1 MPPPVSVSFVAAINR
16 RATDRRQAF
25 CPLSGLTRPT
35 ASRATNVTT
44 APPDITAVGFFHGG
58 IVDAMLS
65 GRQGLSSTM
74 VGRAA
79 ALARLTGLVEAV
91 EVASCDGPELVLVS
105 GEAGI
110 GKTRLLREFIARLPN
125 SVTTIV
131 AAAQPGSLGR
141 AFDVVSQLCPPGGD
155 PAHDVAPAMAAAVA
169 AGPVVLVIED
179 LHWIDAD
186 SAHVLEHLAQQPLQ
200 RLVIVGTYR
209 PNDLSRK
216 APGGELIG
224 RLERQHSVEQV
235 RLDRLDRGDV
245 ATMLGAIDGVL
256 PSSAAVDAVFR
267 RSGGVPF
274 VIEELI
280 RCCGYGACSEDL
292 LTVQLPWSLDEA
304 VRQQLA
310 EMPVA
315 QRHVIDALAVFGG
328 SVSFEMISAI
338 SGMDEADLLVA
349 MRELVGLSIVV
360 EVSDDLFWFTHAL
373 TADSVYQQLLGRDRR
388 RLHERALAA
397 LRSQPG
403 ADHASL
409 ARHAQG
415 AGAFEQVAGI
425 AREGAP
431 RYLARGAS
439 FQALRLA
446 SDGLAEAPDDPQLLG
461 VATDAAW
468 RLQFATEAMAY
479 AHRWRSAAA
488 TDVDRVEAMRFIA
501 RLYHEQSDDT
511 QRDAALEALIEFSAT
526 LPSGPALGRS
536 MGAVAQLMMLTERLD
551 EAIEWADRSLAEA
564 RRNGDEWLIVQALV
578 ERSSSRHLGE
588 TNREVEQALIEAR
601 NAARAIGDG
610 VLECRALNNLLT
622 VVSPHS
628 VVGEWARAELAEAA
642 KVHGIDRLGAVM
654 LTLWE
659 AEAALASGDI
669 RRLRVKVA
677 EAAEHWPAGTK
688 EHGFY
693 LSLFSDLLIEEGRVV
708 EALAVVSEML
718 ESELK
723 HCHDTPGPQ
732 RVQIVAGMLTS
743 DPQLVERGFT
753 DVLDIPLRSSMA
765 SVPWLVTDIVLC
777 ALAGGI
783 APARIRDEVFGGWL
797 ANVSQRDE
805 LWTMSAGLVSHAE
818 GDNVA
823 AVAALEAFLDSPDPR
838 LYAPLIGSMRLVLAS
853 ARLATGDRRG
863 AIEAAEHAAHVDL
876 ASWPGWRRDRAEAL
890 LRRLEGRIGRV
901 DGELTPREREVA
913 SLIAEG
919 LTNGQLAERLYISP
933 KTAAVHVSNILM
945 KLGLGGRAEVAA
957 WAVRQGIDAKSA

>member
-1 MPPPVSVSFVAAINR
+1 VASLAK
-16 RATDRRQAF
+16 
-25 CPLSGLTRPT
+25 
-35 ASRATNVTT
+35 NVTT
-44 APPDITAVGFFHGG
+44 AQPDSAPPDFGTAAGSFYGG

-74 VGRAA
+74 VGRAQP
-79 ALARLTGLVEAV
+79 LARLTGLVEAV

-110 GKTRLLREFIARLPN
+110 GKTRLLREFIARLPS
-125 SVTTIV
+125 SVTSIV

-155 PAHDVAPAMAAAVA
+155 PATDVVPAIAAAA
-169 AGPVVLVIED
+169 ASGPVVLVIED

-186 SAHVLEHLAQQPLQ
+186 SAHVLEHLAQQPLP
-200 RLVIVGTYR
+200 RLVLIGTYR
-209 PNDLSRK
+209 PNDLSRR

-224 RLERQHSVEQV
+224 RLERQHGVEQV

-292 LTVQLPWSLDEA
+292 LSAQLPWSLDEA

-315 QRHVIDALAVFGG
+315 ERHVIDALAVFGG
-328 SVSFEMISAI
+328 PANFEMISAI
-338 SGMDEADLLVA
+338 SGMEEGELLVA
-349 MRELVGLSIVV
+349 LRELVGRSVVV

-397 LRSQPG
+397 LRSQPS

-415 AGAFEQVAGI
+415 AGAFDQVAGI

-468 RLQFATEAMAY
+468 RLQFGAEAMAY
-479 AHRWRSAAA
+479 AHRWRTVAS

-501 RLYHEQSDDT
+501 RFHHEEFNNVD
-511 QRDAALEALIEFSAT
+511 RDIALDALIEFSST
-526 LPSGPALGRS
+526 LPRGLALGRS
-536 MGAVAQLMMLTERLD
+536 MGAVAQIMMLAERHD
-551 EAIEWADRSLAEA
+551 KAIEWADRSLAEA
-564 RRNGDEWLIVQALV
+564 RRNSDEWLIAQALV
-578 ERSSSRHLGE
+578 ERSSSGRQGE
-588 TNREVEQALIEAR
+588 SITKLQEALIEAR
-601 NAARAIGDG
+601 DAAHAVGDG

-622 VVSPHS
+622 IVSPHS
-628 VVGEWARAELAEAA
+628 QVGEWARSELAEVA
-642 KVHGIDRLGAVM
+642 KLHGIERMGAVM
-654 LTLWE
+654 LTLWD
-659 AEAALASGDI
+659 AEAALAAGDM
-669 RRLRVKVA
+669 RRLRVKIG
-677 EAAEHWPAGTK
+677 EAGEHWSAGTK

-693 LSLFSDLLIEEGRVV
+693 LALCADLLIEEGRVV
-708 EALAVVSEML
+708 EAVSVASEML
-718 ESELK
+718 ETMSRHKHEL
-723 HCHDTPGPQ
+723 PGPQ

-743 DPQLVERGFT
+743 DLELVERAFKGLRNI
-753 DVLDIPLRSSMA
+753 DVPPNSTSA
-765 SVPWLVTDIVLC
+765 STPWLVTDIVLC
-777 ALAGGI
+777 ALAAGI
-783 APARIRDEVFGGWL
+783 PAARIRDELFDGWL
-797 ANVSQRDE
+797 ADLPQRDE
-805 LWTMSAGLVSHAE
+805 LWTMSAGLISHAE
-818 GDNVA
+818 GDNAA
-823 AVAALEAFLDSPDPR
+823 AVASLEAFLEAPDPR
-838 LYAPLIGSMRLVLAS
+838 LYTPLIGSMRLVLAS

-876 ASWPGWRRDRAEAL
+876 GAWPGWRRDRAEAL

-919 LTNGQLAERLYISP
+919 LTNSQLAERLFISP

>member
-1 MPPPVSVSFVAAINR
+1 
-16 RATDRRQAF
+16 
-25 CPLSGLTRPT
+25 
-35 ASRATNVTT
+35 
-44 APPDITAVGFFHGG
+44 
-58 IVDAMLS
+58 MLS
-65 GRQGLSSTM
+65 GRHGLSSTM
-74 VGRAA
+74 IGRGA

-110 GKTRLLREFIARLPN
+110 GKTRLLREFIARLPT
-125 SVTTIV
+125 SVTSIS

-141 AFDVVSQLCPPGGD
+141 AFDVAGQLCPPDGD
-155 PAHDVAPAMAAAVA
+155 PAQDVIPAIAAAVA

-186 SAHVLEHLAQQPLQ
+186 SAHMFEHIAQQPFG
-200 RLVIVGTYR
+200 RLVIIGTYR
-209 PNDLSRK
+209 PNDLSRR
-216 APGGELIG
+216 APGGELIT

-235 RLDRLDRGDV
+235 RLDRLDRADV
-245 ATMLGAIDGVL
+245 AAMLAAIDGVL

-274 VIEELI
+274 VIEELV
-280 RCCGYGACSEDL
+280 RCCGRGACSEDL
-292 LTVQLPWSLDEA
+292 LSVQLPWSLDEA

-310 EMPVA
+310 EMPA
-315 QRHVIDALAVFGG
+315 AERRVIDALAVFGG
-328 SVSFEMISAI
+328 SASFEMISAI
-338 SGMDEADLLVA
+338 SELAETELLIA
-349 MRELVGLSIVV
+349 LRELVGRSIVV

-397 LRSQPG
+397 LRVQAG

-415 AGAFEQVAGI
+415 AGAFDQVAGI

-468 RLQFATEAMAY
+468 RLQFGTEAMAY
-479 AHRWRSAAA
+479 ARRWRTAAA

-501 RLYHEQSDDT
+501 RLYHEQSDEAD
-511 QRDAALEALIEFSAT
+511 RDAALDALIDFSGS
-526 LPSGPALGRS
+526 LPRGLARGRS
-536 MGAVAQLMMLTERLD
+536 MGAVAQIMMLAERHT
-551 EAIEWADRSLAEA
+551 EAIEWADRSLVEA
-564 RRNGDEWLIVQALV
+564 RRNGDEWLIAQALV
-578 ERSSSRHLGE
+578 ERSSSRRDGE
-588 TNREVEQALIEAR
+588 TMQELQRALIEAR
-601 NAARAIGDG
+601 NAAHAIGDG

-628 VVGEWARAELAEAA
+628 QVGGWARAELADAA
-642 KVHGIDRLGAVM
+642 KTYGIDRLGAVM

-659 AEAALASGDI
+659 AEAALASGDM
-669 RRLRVKVA
+669 RKLRVMIG
-677 EAAEHWPAGTK
+677 EAGERWPAGTK
-688 EHGFY
+688 ENGFY
-693 LSLFSDLLIEEGRVV
+693 LSVYADLLIEEGRVV
-708 EALAVVSEML
+708 EALSVVTKML
-718 ESELK
+718 ELK
-723 HCHDTPGPQ
+723 LIHCRESPGPQ
-732 RVQIVAGMLTS
+732 RVQIVAGMLS
-743 DPQLVERGFT
+743 GDPDLVERGFKS
-753 DVLDIPLRSSMA
+753 VLGVRLPPSSL
-765 SVPWLVTDIVLC
+765 SIPWLITDIVLC

-783 APARIRDEVFGGWL
+783 APARIRDEIFGGWL
-797 ANVSQRDE
+797 ADFAHRDE
-805 LWTMSAGLVSHAE
+805 LWAMSAGLVSHAE
-818 GDNVA
+818 GDNAA
-823 AVAALEAFLDSPDPR
+823 AVAALQSFLSDPDSR
-838 LYAPLIGSMRLVLAS
+838 LYTPLLGSMRLVLAS
-853 ARLATGDRRG
+853 ALLANGDRRG
-863 AIEAAEHAAHVDL
+863 AIEAAQHAAHVDL
-876 ASWPGWRRDRAEAL
+876 AAWPGWRRDRAEAL

-919 LTNGQLAERLYISP
+919 LTNSQLAERLYISP

>member
-1 MPPPVSVSFVAAINR
+1 M
-16 RATDRRQAF
+16 
-25 CPLSGLTRPT
+25 
-35 ASRATNVTT
+35 NVTT
-44 APPDITAVGFFHGG
+44 APPDSFAAAGPFYGG

-74 VGRAA
+74 VGRAS
-79 ALARLTGLVEAV
+79 ALARLTGIVEAV

-110 GKTRLLREFIARLPN
+110 GKTRLLREFIARLPGT
-125 SVTTIV
+125 VTSIV

-155 PAHDVAPAMAAAVA
+155 PASDVVPAIAAAVA

-186 SAHVLEHLAQQPLQ
+186 SAHLLEQLAQQPLP
-200 RLVIVGTYR
+200 RLVLIGTYR
-209 PNDLSRK
+209 PNDLSRR
-216 APGGELIG
+216 APGGELIS

-280 RCCGYGACSEDL
+280 RCCGHGACSEDL
-292 LTVQLPWSLDEA
+292 LSVQLPWSLDEA

-315 QRHVIDALAVFGG
+315 ERRVIDALAVFGG
-328 SVSFEMISAI
+328 PASFEMISAI
-338 SGMDEADLLVA
+338 SDTDEAGLLVA
-349 MRELVGLSIVV
+349 LRELVGRSIVV

-403 ADHASL
+403 ADYASL

-468 RLQFATEAMAY
+468 RLQFGAEAMAY
-479 AHRWRSAAA
+479 ARRWHAVAS

-501 RLYHEQSDDT
+501 RFHHEGFNYVD
-511 QRDAALEALIEFSAT
+511 RDIALGALIDFSST
-526 LPSGPALGRS
+526 LPPGLAFGRS
-536 MGAVAQLMMLTERLD
+536 MGAVAQLMMLADRLD
-551 EAIEWADRSLAEA
+551 EAVEWADRSLAEA
-564 RRNGDEWLIVQALV
+564 RRNGDEWLVAQALV
-578 ERSSSRHLGE
+578 ERSSSCRSGE
-588 TNREVEQALIEAR
+588 TMTDQQQALIEAR
-601 NAARAIGDG
+601 NAAHAVGDG

-622 VVSPHS
+622 MVSPHS
-628 VVGEWARAELAEAA
+628 QVGEWARLELAEAA
-642 KVHGIDRLGAVM
+642 KLHGIERLGAVM
-654 LTLWE
+654 LTLWD
-659 AEAALASGDI
+659 AVAAFASGDM
-669 RRLRVKVA
+669 RRLRVKLG
-677 EAAEHWPAGTK
+677 EAGEHWPPGTK
-688 EHGFY
+688 ERGFY
-693 LSLFSDLLIEEGRVV
+693 MALYADLLIEEGRVV
-708 EALAVVSEML
+708 EALSIAAEML
-718 ESELK
+718 GVESGRHES
-723 HCHDTPGPQ
+723 PGPQ

-743 DPQLVERGFT
+743 DPELVERGFKG
-753 DVLDIPLRSSMA
+753 VVGIELAPGKA
-765 SVPWLVTDIVLC
+765 SLPWLVTDIVLC
-777 ALAGGI
+777 ALAGGV
-783 APARIRDEVFGGWL
+783 APARIRDEIFDGWL
-797 ANVSQRDE
+797 ANIPQRAE
-805 LWTMSAGLVSHAE
+805 LWAMSAGLVSHAD

-823 AVAALEAFLDSPDPR
+823 AVAALEAFLDAPDQR
-838 LYAPLIGSMRLVLAS
+838 LYTPLIGSMRLVLAS

-863 AIEAAEHAAHVDL
+863 AIQAAEHAAHVDL
-876 ASWPGWRRDRAEAL
+876 AAWPGWRRDRAEAL

>member
-1 MPPPVSVSFVAAINR
+1 
-16 RATDRRQAF
+16 
-25 CPLSGLTRPT
+25 
-35 ASRATNVTT
+35 
-44 APPDITAVGFFHGG
+44 
-58 IVDAMLS
+58 MLS
-65 GRQGLSSTM
+65 GRHGLSSTM

-110 GKTRLLREFIARLPN
+110 GKTRLLREFIARLPTG
-125 SVTTIV
+125 VTSIS
-131 AAAQPGSLGR
+131 AAAQPASLGR
-141 AFDVVSQLCPPGGD
+141 AFDVVSQLCPPDGD
-155 PAHDVAPAMAAAVA
+155 PARDVIPAIGAAVA

-186 SAHVLEHLAQQPLQ
+186 SAHMFEHIAQQPFG
-200 RLVIVGTYR
+200 RLVIIGTYR
-209 PNDLSRK
+209 PNDLSRR
-216 APGGELIG
+216 APGGELIS

-235 RLDRLDRGDV
+235 RLDRLDRADV
-245 ATMLGAIDGVL
+245 AAMLGAIDGVL
-256 PSSAAVDAVFR
+256 PSSAAVDAVYR

-274 VIEELI
+274 VIEELV
-280 RCCGYGACSEDL
+280 RCCGRGACSEDL
-292 LTVQLPWSLDEA
+292 LSVQLPWSLDEA

-310 EMPVA
+310 EMPA
-315 QRHVIDALAVFGG
+315 PERRVIDALAVFGG
-328 SVSFEMISAI
+328 SASFEMISAI
-338 SGMDEADLLVA
+338 CELAETELLIA
-349 MRELVGLSIVV
+349 LRELVGRSIVV
-360 EVSDDLFWFTHAL
+360 EVADDLFWFTHAL

-397 LRSQPG
+397 LRSQAG

-415 AGAFEQVAGI
+415 AGAFDQVAGI

-468 RLQFATEAMAY
+468 RLQFGTEAMAY
-479 AHRWRSAAA
+479 ARRWRTAAA

-501 RLYHEQSDDT
+501 RLHHEQSDDAD
-511 QRDAALEALIEFSAT
+511 RDTALDALIEFSDS
-526 LPSGPALGRS
+526 LPRGLARGRS
-536 MGAVAQLMMLTERLD
+536 MGAVAQIMMLADRLT
-551 EAIEWADRSLAEA
+551 EAIDWADRSLVEA
-564 RRNGDEWLIVQALV
+564 RRNGDEWLIAQALV
-578 ERSSSRHLGE
+578 ERSSSRRHGE
-588 TNREVEQALIEAR
+588 TMQEVQHALIEAR
-601 NAARAIGDG
+601 NAAHVVGDG

-628 VVGEWARAELAEAA
+628 QVGAWARAELADAA
-642 KVHGIDRLGAVM
+642 KTHGIDRLGAVM
-654 LTLWE
+654 LTLWG
-659 AEAALASGDI
+659 AEAALASGDM
-669 RRLRVKVA
+669 RKLRVMIG
-677 EAAEHWPAGTK
+677 EAGEHWPAGTK

-693 LSLFSDLLIEEGRVV
+693 LSVFADLLIEEGRVV
-708 EALAVVSEML
+708 EAVAVATEML
-718 ESELK
+718 ELELI
-723 HCHDTPGPQ
+723 HCRESPRPQ
-732 RVQIVAGMLTS
+732 RVQIVAGMLS
-743 DPQLVERGFT
+743 ADPVLVERGFKN
-753 DVLDIPLRSSMA
+753 VLSVKLPPGAA
-765 SVPWLVTDIVLC
+765 SIPWLVTDIVLC

-783 APARIRDEVFGGWL
+783 APARVRDEIFGGWL
-797 ANVSQRDE
+797 ADFAHRDE
-805 LWTMSAGLVSHAE
+805 LWAMSAGLVSHAE

-823 AVAALEAFLDSPDPR
+823 AAAALQSFLVNPDSR
-838 LYAPLIGSMRLVLAS
+838 LYTPLVGSMRLVLAS
-853 ARLATGDRRG
+853 ALLANGDRRG
-863 AIEAAEHAAHVDL
+863 AIEAAQHAARVDL
-876 ASWPGWRRDRAEAL
+876 AAWPGWRRDRAEAL